1 LWIAVFIGILT
12 GIGQFT
18 RYNERNWSGWARK
31 FTAHIGVA
39 AGGALLLTMLN
50 ALWLDMR
57 AWQLFALLFA
67 AMFALVANL
76 DYLITIARGNLKMAG
91 SAVSHFGFGVLV
103 LGILSTGLNKIWL
116 SSNPFAMEGLIEGA
130 DNEAMQK
137 NVLLMKDAPMP
148 IRNELEVTY
157 ERDTVV
163 RQTRTF
169 QVRFKKRDASGNYT
183 GESYVLT
190 PNVMYNR
197 QFTEIVASNPSTR
210 HYWDR
215 DIFTHVTSLPKAE
228 LDPEYAK
235 IQEDSL
241 KWITYE
247 ARIGDT
253 IFTTK
258 HYLVVEALTK
268 KPEHPDYKPQPGDLA
283 FGLKLRAYSLESPQA
298 YPAAPAMYIRP
309 GSGGFSHP
317 ANIGPLQMRIRL
329 SEAAMEK
336 IFKTENDL
344 KYQEFPL
351 KEGGSFTLNGYRVRF
366 ASVERAP
373 RHPNYTPEQ
382 GDIAVAARLEITAP
396 DGSKDTAAPV
406 YLIRDNRPYS
416 LKDEASAFG
425 LHFQFSGIDPEK
437 GLLTISAA
445 QATEAQRSIPVEI
458 AEDAPRSD
466 YIVLEAILFPGINLV
481 WIGSLAMLLGLAISL
496 WKRLAMKF
504 G

>member
-1 LWIAVFIGILT
+1 
-12 GIGQFT
+12 
-18 RYNERNWSGWARK
+18 
-31 FTAHIGVA
+31 
-39 AGGALLLTMLN
+39 
-50 ALWLDMR
+50 
-57 AWQLFALLFA
+57 
-67 AMFALVANL
+67 
-76 DYLITIARGNLKMAG
+76 
-91 SAVSHFGFGVLV
+91 
-103 LGILSTGLNKIWL
+103 
-116 SSNPFAMEGLIEGA
+116 MEGLIEGA